1 MQVIQLSIPHGT
13 FYNVATGE
21 LIADANEGINTD
33 AESLKGAWNHEVI
46 NSPDILDGQLS
57 EAWNA
62 SFEAFEAAEDDSPQG
77 VYMYSDYEAMLEN
90 FLSSYEQTDWVAFRV
105 QSTVWGCGPSAEL
118 NWYVV
123 EL

>member
-1 MQVIQLSIPHGT
+1 MQVIKLSIPHGA
-13 FYNVATGE
+13 FYNVANGE
-21 LIADANEGINTD
+21 LIANVAEGINID
-33 AESLKGAWNHEVI
+33 AQSLKGAWNHEVI
-46 NSPDILDGQLS
+46 NSPDIMDAHLS
-57 EAWNA
+57 DAWNA

-77 VYMYSDYEAMLEN
+77 AYVYSDYEAMLEK
-90 FLSSYEQTDWVAFRV
+90 FLSTYQQTDWVAFKV